1 MTSAV
6 TGSTAVP
13 SANFP
18 RCPASS
24 TRSTSIVSRLPDAG
38 VTFDSRLRPV
48 IDSETRE
55 FKDIR
60 SGAAAED
67 APALPVDEF
76 MAGVA
81 ALPGKVA
88 TAKNLVWDGVADG
101 ALSVELLKRLAR
113 EYY

>member
-13 SANFP
+13 SASFP

-24 TRSTSIVSRLPDAG
+24 TRSTSIVSRLPDAR
-38 VTFDSRLRPV
+38 VTFDSRLAAMA
-48 IDSETRE
+48 DTRE

-60 SGAAAED
+60 AGAGAAQSED

-76 MAGVA
+76 MADLE
-81 ALPGKVA
+81 ALQADVA
-88 TAKNLVWDGVADG
+88 TAKNLVCERVADG
-101 ALSVELLKRLAR
+101 TLA
-113 EYY
+113 